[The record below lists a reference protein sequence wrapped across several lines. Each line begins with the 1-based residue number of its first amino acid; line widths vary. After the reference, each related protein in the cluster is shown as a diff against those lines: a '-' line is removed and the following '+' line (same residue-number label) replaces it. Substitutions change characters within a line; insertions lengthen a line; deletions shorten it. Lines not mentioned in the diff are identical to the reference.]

1 MSKKMVSI
9 LIMAL
14 VFSVLLVPNS
24 FATGNG
30 NTVEGGPSSLPIID
44 YPILYGDVN
53 RDGVVNSLDLAFMN
67 RIINPNGEWM
77 ITDEFITEADLN
89 GDWDINSTDYDLLK
103 SYILRKIDKFPV
115 EDRLRIES

>member
-1 MSKKMVSI
+1 
-9 LIMAL
+9 
-14 VFSVLLVPNS
+14 
-24 FATGNG
+24 
-30 NTVEGGPSSLPIID
+30 
-44 YPILYGDVN
+44 
-53 RDGVVNSLDLAFMN
+53 MN

-103 SYILRKIDKFPV
+103 SYILRKIDRFPV